1 MKKLLPILILSAL
14 ILPNLAFGAV
24 ISIDNPLKYN
34 KFEDLINAI
43 IDFIFEIGIIITPL
57 IIIIAAFIFLT
68 AGGDPRKITQAKE
81 MLLYTFIGLAV
92 IILAKG
98 LVLVLKSFF
107 GIP

>member
-1 MKKLLPILILSAL
+1 M
-14 ILPNLAFGAV
+14 
-24 ISIDNPLKYN
+24 SIDNPLKYN

-68 AGGDPRKITQAKE
+68 AGGDPSKIKQAKE
-81 MLLYTFIGLAV
+81 MLLYAFIGLAV

-98 LVLVLKSFF
+98 LINVLKEFF